1 MFSYVFISLTQRRRG
16 SILAAELWASLIILV
31 SLCVAGIG
39 VDSPLAG
46 HWRLDCDNIKNILVK
61 FYDEYT
67 QTTPKKLKIVDAY
80 LFYIMLTGIIQ
91 FVYCCLVGT
100 FPFNSFLSGF
110 ISCVGSFVLGVCL
123 RVQSN
128 PANLSDFKGISPER
142 AFADFIF
149 ASVILH
155 LVVMNFIGWR
165 NQSGLQTVNIVLAD
179 KKELVDFLT
188 STVTWYSEYLELNG
202 IHVCIKYPIFLK

>member
-1 MFSYVFISLTQRRRG
+1 MDTFS
-16 SILAAELWASLIILV
+16 
-31 SLCVAGIG
+31 
-39 VDSPLAG
+39 
-46 HWRLDCDNIKNILVK
+46 NIKNILVK
-61 FYDEYT
+61 FYDEYN

-110 ISCVGSFVLGVCL
+110 ISCVGSFVLGGKKIYRANADVHSFFVLPYNKSLNDWSPMKQFLLCNGVILFVTVCL

-128 PANLSDFKGISPER
+128 PANYSDFKGISPER

-149 ASVILH
+149 ASIILH
-155 LVVMNFIGWR
+155 LVVMNFIG
-165 NQSGLQTVNIVLAD
+165 
-179 KKELVDFLT
+179 
-188 STVTWYSEYLELNG
+188 
-202 IHVCIKYPIFLK
+202 